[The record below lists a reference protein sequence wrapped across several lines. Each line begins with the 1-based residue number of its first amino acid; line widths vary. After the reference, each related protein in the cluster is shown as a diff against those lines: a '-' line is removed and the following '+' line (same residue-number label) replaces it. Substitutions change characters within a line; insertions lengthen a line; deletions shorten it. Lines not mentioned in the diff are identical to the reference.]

1 VQAKHFEE
9 GDAVLQRTD
18 ADHGVQIFGHG
29 VFSVRVEYSWRRG
42 RWVEVVKRMVRM
54 AVKVIQIN

>member
-1 VQAKHFEE
+1 VQAEHLEE

-29 VFSVRVEYSWRRG
+29 MSSGQRSACSWRRS
-42 RWVEVVKRMVRM
+42 RRVEVW
-54 AVKVIQIN
+54 